1 VNHVASTNAFERD
14 SFSLRFGTWSVLLH
28 ALFFVLVSFV
38 HFSLDVKKPPPT
50 VKVTFVEIPPAPEPE
65 PVPEPEAPALLQPQ
79 RRMQPQPVQRK
90 QVPSTPKPLDI
101 SQPVEMPRIV
111 SAVPP
116 PQQPSTQPVKRR
128 LLQDSR
134 ATDTLQARDLTK
146 TTTRTTRTTAKTKA
160 NVHEPPSLFV
170 PGFSTV
176 AALEGAANRHVVR
189 TSLPSTPSRASRRTL
204 QATTGG
210 EAQTQTSVG
219 VLRRIHPLYPLIAKK
234 SGWEGTVLVRV
245 TVEKNGRASRIDVS
259 RSSGHKVLDDAAVKA
274 IRRWTFHPAR
284 DGNIPIRSVVVI
296 PLKFSLK
303 QHG

>member
-1 VNHVASTNAFERD
+1 MNHVASMNEFEQS
-14 SFSLRFGTWSVLLH
+14 SFSLRFGTWSVVLH
-28 ALFFVLVSFV
+28 GVFFVLVSFV
-38 HFSLDVKKPPPT
+38 HFSLDVEKPPPT

-90 QVPSTPKPLDI
+90 QLQSTPKPLEV
-101 SQPVEMPRIV
+101 SQPIEMPKV
-111 SAVPP
+111 TSTPP
-116 PQQPSTQPVKRR
+116 PPPPPQPVKRR

-134 ATDTLQARDLTK
+134 ATNTLQARNLTK

-160 NVHEPPSLFV
+160 VQDPQALFV

-189 TSLPSTPSRASRRTL
+189 ASLPTTTSGSSRRTL
-204 QATTGG
+204 QAATG

-245 TVEKNGRASRIDVS
+245 TVEKNGRASQVDIS
-259 RSSGHKVLDDAAVKA
+259 RSSGHKVLDAAALKAVK
-274 IRRWTFHPAR
+274 RWTFRPAR
-284 DGNIPIRSVVVI
+284 DGNIPIRSIVVI

-303 QHG
+303 EHG

>member
-1 VNHVASTNAFERD
+1 MNEFEQS
-14 SFSLRFGTWSVLLH
+14 SFSLRFGTWSVVLH
-28 ALFFVLVSFV
+28 GVFFVLVSFV
-38 HFSLDVKKPPPT
+38 HFSLDVEKPPPT

-90 QVPSTPKPLDI
+90 QLQSTPKPLEV
-101 SQPVEMPRIV
+101 SQPIEMPKV
-111 SAVPP
+111 TSTPPPP
-116 PQQPSTQPVKRR
+116 PQQPPPQPVKRR

-134 ATDTLQARDLTK
+134 ATNTLQARNLTK

-160 NVHEPPSLFV
+160 VQDPQALFV

-189 TSLPSTPSRASRRTL
+189 ASLPTTTSGSSRRTL
-204 QATTGG
+204 QAATG

-245 TVEKNGRASRIDVS
+245 TVEKNGRASQVDIS
-259 RSSGHKVLDDAAVKA
+259 RSSGHKVLDAAALKAVK
-274 IRRWTFHPAR
+274 RWTFRPAR
-284 DGNIPIRSVVVI
+284 DGNIPIRSIVVI

-303 QHG
+303 EHG

>member
-1 VNHVASTNAFERD
+1 MNAFEQD
-14 SFSLRFGTWSVLLH
+14 SSALRFGTWSVVLH

-38 HFSLDVKKPPPT
+38 HFSLDVEKPPPT
-50 VKVTFVEIPPAPEPE
+50 VKVTFVEIPPAAEPE

-90 QVPSTPKPLDI
+90 QLQSTPKPPDI
-101 SQPVEMPRIV
+101 SQPVEMPKVI
-111 SAVPP
+111 SAPPP
-116 PQQPSTQPVKRR
+116 PQQPPPQPVKRR

-134 ATDTLQARDLTK
+134 ATDTLQARNLTK
-146 TTTRTTRTTAKTKA
+146 TTKRTTRTTAKTKA
-160 NVHEPPSLFV
+160 NVQDPQSLFV

-189 TSLPSTPSRASRRTL
+189 TALPPTTSGSSRRTL

-210 EAQTQTSVG
+210 EAHTQTSVG
-219 VLRRIHPLYPLIAKK
+219 VLRKIHPLYPLIAKK

-245 TVEKNGRASRIDVS
+245 TVEKNGRASQVNVS
-259 RSSGHKVLDDAAVKA
+259 RSSGHKVLDAAAVKA
-274 IRRWTFHPAR
+274 IKRWAFRPAR

-303 QHG
+303 EHG

>member
-1 VNHVASTNAFERD
+1 MNTFEQD
-14 SFSLRFGTWSVLLH
+14 SSALRFGTWSVVLH
-28 ALFFVLVSFV
+28 GVFFVLVSFV
-38 HFSLDVKKPPPT
+38 HFSLDVEKPPPT
-50 VKVTFVEIPPAPEPE
+50 VKVTFVEIPPA
-65 PVPEPEAPALLQPQ
+65 PEPEAPALLQPQ

-90 QVPSTPKPLDI
+90 QLQATPQPLDI
-101 SQPVEMPRIV
+101 SQPIEMPKVV
-111 SAVPP
+111 STPP
-116 PQQPSTQPVKRR
+116 PPQPVKRR

-134 ATDTLQARDLTK
+134 ATDTLQARNLTK

-160 NVHEPPSLFV
+160 NVNAPPSLFV

-189 TSLPSTPSRASRRTL
+189 TSLPTTTSRALRRTL
-204 QATTGG
+204 QATTAG
-210 EAQTQTSVG
+210 EAQTQTGVG
-219 VLRRIHPLYPLIAKK
+219 VLRRIRPLYPLIAKK

-245 TVEKNGRASRIDVS
+245 TIEKNGRASQVDVS

-274 IRRWTFHPAR
+274 IKRWTFRPAR

-303 QHG
+303 EHG

>member
-1 VNHVASTNAFERD
+1 MNEFEQED
-14 SFSLRFGTWSVLLH
+14 SSALRFGTWSVLLH

-38 HFSLDVKKPPPT
+38 HFSLDVEKPPPT
-50 VKVTFVEIPPAPEPE
+50 VKVTFVEVPAPPEPE
-65 PVPEPEAPALLQPQ
+65 PVPEAPPLLQPQ
-79 RRMQPQPVQRK
+79 RMQAQPLQRKPVQ
-90 QVPSTPKPLDI
+90 PSPKPPDI
-101 SQPVEMPRIV
+101 SQPVDIPEVVAQP
-111 SAVPP
+111 PP
-116 PQQPSTQPVKRR
+116 PQQPPPQPVKRR

-134 ATDTLQARDLTK
+134 ATDTLQARNLTK
-146 TTTRTTRTTAKTKA
+146 TTTRTTRTTAKTKTA
-160 NVHEPPSLFV
+160 EPPSLFV

-176 AALEGAANRHVVR
+176 AALKGAANRHIVR
-189 TSLPSTPSRASRRTL
+189 TSLPPTAPGRSRRTL
-204 QATTGG
+204 QAARG

-245 TVEKNGRASRIDVS
+245 TVEKNGRASKVDVS

-274 IRRWTFHPAR
+274 IKRWSFRPAR

-303 QHG
+303 EHG